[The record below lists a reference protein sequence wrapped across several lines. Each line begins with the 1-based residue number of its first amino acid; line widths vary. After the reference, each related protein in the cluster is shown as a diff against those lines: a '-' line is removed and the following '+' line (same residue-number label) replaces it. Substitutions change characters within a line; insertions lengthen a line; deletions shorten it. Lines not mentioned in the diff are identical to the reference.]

1 MRFETIAARGGR
13 DVPSANRP
21 LTPPLYQ
28 TNVFVFDSMAQV
40 EAVWEGKERGFVY
53 GRYGTPN
60 HAMLEAMVAELEG
73 GEAAVACASG
83 MGATTALLLGLLRRG
98 DHLVAARDLYGST
111 TALFTEEV
119 GRFGIEV
126 SFVDASDPERVVA
139 ALIPKTRAVFVEAL
153 SNPLLRLV
161 DVEALAA
168 GLAGRG
174 VDLIVDSSLASPAV
188 LRPIGLGAG
197 VVLHSA
203 TKFISGHGDVTA
215 GVVVGSRAVVEPVRA
230 AAIRVGTNLGSFD
243 CWLAAR
249 GLRTLHVRLERQCAN
264 ALVLARFLEGRP
276 GVERVYY
283 PGLPS
288 HPQHGLAARLFKNG
302 AGAMLSFDLGGGAPA
317 VERLMKRLRLIEFA
331 PSFGDVATTWT
342 YPARTSHRRM
352 SDAAKA
358 ERGIGPGLVRLSVG
372 LEAVEDLI
380 DDLKDALEN

>member
-13 DVPSANRP
+13 DVTSGNRP

-60 HAMLEAMVAELEG
+60 HAMLETMVAELEG

-83 MGATTALLLGLLRRG
+83 MGATTALILGLLREG

-111 TALFTEEV
+111 TALFTDEV
-119 GRFGIEV
+119 GRLGIEV
-126 SFVDASDPERVVA
+126 SFVDASDPERVME
-139 ALIPKTRAVFVEAL
+139 ALTPKTRAVFVEAL
-153 SNPLLRLV
+153 SNPLLRVV

-168 GLAGRG
+168 RLAGRG

-188 LRPIGLGAG
+188 LRPMGLGAS

-215 GVVVGSRAVVEPVRA
+215 GVVVGSRAVVERVRA
-230 AAIRVGTNLGSFD
+230 AAIRVGTNLSPFD

-264 ALVLARFLEGRP
+264 ALVLARFLEGRSE
-276 GVERVYY
+276 VQRVHY

-302 AGAMLSFDLGGGAPA
+302 AGAMLSFDLAGGAPA
-317 VERLMKRLRLIEFA
+317 VEQLMTRLRLIEFA

-342 YPARTSHRRM
+342 YPARTSHRRI
-352 SDAAKA
+352 SSAAKA
-358 ERGIGPGLVRLSVG
+358 EMGIGPGLVRLSVG
-372 LEAVEDLI
+372 IEAVEDLI
-380 DDLKDALEN
+380 DDLTGAIEN

>member
-13 DVPSANRP
+13 DVPSASRP

-40 EAVWEGKERGFVY
+40 EAVWEGKEPGFVY

-60 HAMLEAMVAELEG
+60 HAMLETMVAELER

-83 MGATTALLLGLLRRG
+83 MGATTALILGLLRRG

-111 TALFTEEV
+111 TTLFTDEV
-119 GRFGIEV
+119 ERLGIDV

-139 ALIPKTRAVFVEAL
+139 ALTPKTRAVFVEAL

-161 DVEALAA
+161 DLETLAA
-168 GLAGRG
+168 RLAGRG
-174 VDLIVDSSLASPAV
+174 VDLIVDSSFASPAV
-188 LRPIGLGAG
+188 LRPIGLGAS
-197 VVLHSA
+197 VVVHSA

-215 GVVVGSRAVVEPVRA
+215 GVVVGSRAVVGRVRA
-230 AAIRVGTNLGSFD
+230 AAIRVGTNLGAFD
-243 CWLAAR
+243 AWLAAR

-264 ALVLARFLEGRP
+264 ALTLARFLEGLSE
-276 GVERVYY
+276 VERVYY

-342 YPARTSHRRM
+342 YPARTSHRRI

-358 ERGIGPGLVRLSVG
+358 EIGIGPGLVRLSVG
-372 LEAVEDLI
+372 IEAVEDLI
-380 DDLKDALEN
+380 DDLTGAIEN

>member
-13 DVPSANRP
+13 DVTSGNRP

-83 MGATTALLLGLLRRG
+83 MGATTALILGLLREG

-111 TALFTEEV
+111 IALFTDEV
-119 GRFGIEV
+119 GRLGIEV
-126 SFVDASDPERVVA
+126 SFVDASDPERVME
-139 ALIPKTRAVFVEAL
+139 ALTPKTRVVFVEAL
-153 SNPLLRLV
+153 SNPLLRV
-161 DVEALAA
+161 ADVEALAA
-168 GLAGRG
+168 RLAGRG

-188 LRPIGLGAG
+188 LRPIGLGAS

-215 GVVVGSRAVVEPVRA
+215 GVVVGSRAVVERVRA
-230 AAIRVGTNLGSFD
+230 AAIRVGTNLSPFD

-276 GVERVYY
+276 EVQRVHY

-317 VERLMKRLRLIEFA
+317 VERLMTRLRLIEFA

-342 YPARTSHRRM
+342 YPARTSHRRI
-352 SDAAKA
+352 SPAAKA
-358 ERGIGPGLVRLSVG
+358 EMGIGPGLVRLSVG
-372 LEAVEDLI
+372 IEAVEDLI
-380 DDLKDALEN
+380 DDLTGAIEN

>member
-1 MRFETIAARGGR
+1 MRLETIAARGGR
-13 DVPSANRP
+13 DVTSGNRP

-40 EAVWEGKERGFVY
+40 EAVWEGKEPGFVY

-83 MGATTALLLGLLRRG
+83 MGATTALILGLLRRG

-111 TALFTEEV
+111 IALFTDEV
-119 GRFGIEV
+119 GRLGIEV
-126 SFVDASDPERVVA
+126 SFVDASDPERVME
-139 ALIPKTRAVFVEAL
+139 ALTPKTRAVFVEAL
-153 SNPLLRLV
+153 SNPLLRV
-161 DVEALAA
+161 ADVEALAA
-168 GLAGRG
+168 RLAGRG

-188 LRPIGLGAG
+188 LRPIGLGAS

-215 GVVVGSRAVVEPVRA
+215 GVVVGSRAVVERVRA
-230 AAIRVGTNLGSFD
+230 AAIRVGTNLSPFD

-276 GVERVYY
+276 EVQRVHY

-317 VERLMKRLRLIEFA
+317 VERLMTRLRLIEFA

-342 YPARTSHRRM
+342 YPARTSHRRI
-352 SDAAKA
+352 SAVAKA
-358 ERGIGPGLVRLSVG
+358 EMGIGPGLVRLSVG
-372 LEAVEDLI
+372 IEAVEDLI
-380 DDLKDALEN
+380 DDLTGAIEN

>member
-1 MRFETIAARGGR
+1 MRLETIAARGGR
-13 DVPSANRP
+13 DVTSGNRP

-40 EAVWEGKERGFVY
+40 EAVWEGKEPGFVY

-83 MGATTALLLGLLRRG
+83 MGATTALILGLLRRG
-98 DHLVAARDLYGST
+98 DHLMAARDLYGST
-111 TALFTEEV
+111 TALFTDEV
-119 GRFGIEV
+119 GRLGIEV
-126 SFVDASDPERVVA
+126 SFVDASDPERVME
-139 ALIPKTRAVFVEAL
+139 ALTPKTRAVFVEAL
-153 SNPLLRLV
+153 SNPLLRVV

-168 GLAGRG
+168 RLAGRG
-174 VDLIVDSSLASPAV
+174 VELIVDSSLASPAV
-188 LRPIGLGAG
+188 LRPMGLGAS

-215 GVVVGSRAVVEPVRA
+215 GVVVGSRAVVERVRA
-230 AAIRVGTNLGSFD
+230 AAIRVGTNLSPFD

-276 GVERVYY
+276 EVQRVYY

-317 VERLMKRLRLIEFA
+317 VERLMTRLRLIEFA

-342 YPARTSHRRM
+342 YPARTSHRRIAA
-352 SDAAKA
+352 AAKA
-358 ERGIGPGLVRLSVG
+358 EMGIGPGLVRLSVG
-372 LEAVEDLI
+372 IEAVEDLI
-380 DDLKDALEN
+380 DDLTGAIEN

>member
-1 MRFETIAARGGR
+1 MRLETIAARGGR
-13 DVPSANRP
+13 DVPAANRP

-28 TNVFVFDSMAQV
+28 TNVFVFASIAQV
-40 EAVWEGKERGFVY
+40 ETVWEGKEQGFVY

-83 MGATTALLLGLLRRG
+83 MGATTALILGLLRRG

-119 GRFGIEV
+119 GRLGIEV
-126 SFVDASDPERVVA
+126 SFVEASDPERVLE
-139 ALIPKTRAVFVEAL
+139 ALTPRTRAVFVEAL

-161 DVEALAA
+161 DLEALAA
-168 GLAGRG
+168 ALAGRG
-174 VDLIVDSSLASPAV
+174 VELIVDSSLASPAV
-188 LRPIGLGAG
+188 LRPIGLGAS

-215 GVVVGSRAVVEPVRA
+215 GVVVGSRALVERARA
-230 AAIRVGTNLGSFD
+230 AAIRVGTNLGPFD
-243 CWLAAR
+243 AWLAAR

-264 ALVLARFLEGRP
+264 ALALARFLEGRP
-276 GVERVYY
+276 EVRRVWY

-302 AGAMLSFDLGGGAPA
+302 AGAILAFDLEGGAPA
-317 VERLMKRLRLIEFA
+317 VERLMKQLRLIEFA

-342 YPARTSHRRM
+342 APARTSHRRI

-358 ERGIGPGLVRLSVG
+358 EMGIGPGLVRLSTG
-372 LEAVEDLI
+372 IEAVEDLI
-380 DDLKDALEN
+380 EDLRGALEN